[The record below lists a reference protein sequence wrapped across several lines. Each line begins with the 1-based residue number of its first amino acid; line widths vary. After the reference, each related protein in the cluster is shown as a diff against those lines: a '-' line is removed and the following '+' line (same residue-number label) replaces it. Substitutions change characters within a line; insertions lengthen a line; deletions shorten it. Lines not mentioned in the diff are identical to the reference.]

1 VYALRVRNIAVF
13 EIGRGRVYGR
23 FIRGKEWEAEGAAEK
38 GVKRACR
45 DGREG
50 RKKRPRV
57 RVSLLI
63 YNAVSAR

>member
-1 VYALRVRNIAVF
+1 MYALRVRNIAVF
-13 EIGRGRVYGR
+13 EIGRGRVYGLFAVKR
-23 FIRGKEWEAEGAAEK
+23 EAEDAAEK

-45 DGREG
+45 GGREG
-50 RKKRPRV
+50 GKKRPRV